1 MELIIL
7 QGVTRKVKEKWLNWI
22 INETS
27 CTLSMSDYL
36 LSELSDYIKACI
48 RLTWRMVTQVPP
60 MQLEYQSSVLR
71 DIHKNIGYHSS
82 PEMSSAR
89 PPPNV
94 QDLAGELNIAC
105 YLWPG
110 LLDGGG
116 KLIRAGEVL
125 CKFEEVTMI

>member
-105 YLWPG
+105 YLWPD